1 MISLVLM
8 AVVFFAISLSV
19 VIISEI
25 NESAGKTPKSKKFAF
40 PEILSEYEFEY
51 IVKNAAKRIK
61 RIEHVSV
68 DGATV
73 ECRVISQSKITYWTF
88 TLDFNDRGKLT
99 GKYCIF
105 SENEDSQI
113 PRAVGSVIV
122 DELNKRGINSEY
134 YKKKRLFFRK

>member
-105 SENEDSQI
+105 QKMRIRKYPE
-113 PRAVGSVIV
+113 
-122 DELNKRGINSEY
+122 
-134 YKKKRLFFRK
+134 RLAAL